1 MSLAEIGRCFE
12 EGLLRKRSPSKGL
25 ARKSIKQAE
34 SFLSDTEKLI
44 DAEMDR
50 MAVIALY
57 NAFFHAA
64 RTLLFK
70 DGIRER
76 SHYCVARYIE
86 AEYVLKKKLDKK
98 FVLVLDSLRDMR
110 HTTQY
115 SLDAIEIDED
125 LNEIY
130 NSCIDFISKVEKL
143 VK

>member
-1 MSLAEIGRCFE
+1 MSLTEIDMCFE
-12 EGLLRKRSPSKGL
+12 KGLLRRSSRSIGL
-25 ARKSIKQAE
+25 AKKSIKQAR
-34 SFLSDTEKLI
+34 SFLSDTEKLM

-70 DGIRER
+70 DGMKER
-76 SHYCVARYIE
+76 SHYCVARYVE

-115 SLDAIEIDED
+115 SLDVIEIDED

-130 NSCIDFISKVEKL
+130 NSCIDFISEVEKL
-143 VK
+143 IK